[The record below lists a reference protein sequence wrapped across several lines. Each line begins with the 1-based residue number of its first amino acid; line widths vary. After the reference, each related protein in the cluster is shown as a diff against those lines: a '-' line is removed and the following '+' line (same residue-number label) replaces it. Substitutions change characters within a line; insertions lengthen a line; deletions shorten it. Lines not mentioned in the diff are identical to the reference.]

1 MKGLDRDDPFELVGA
16 SFEVTD
22 AERADTQAARCLV
35 EEFALSG
42 FSAGEVLRLFE
53 SPLYSHSHAIYH
65 RRGAGF
71 VQQLID
77 QVFGGSS

>member
-1 MKGLDRDDPFELVGA
+1 MKGLERDDPFELVGA

-22 AERADTQAARCLV
+22 AERADARAARCLV

-42 FSAGEVLRLFE
+42 FTAGEVRRLFE
-53 SPLYSHSHAIYH
+53 TPMYGHPHAIYC

-71 VQQLID
+71 VQGLID
-77 QVFGGSS
+77 QVFGGSP